1 VHNKW
6 VQELYATII
15 VGYNTAILLRIDFEF
30 RP

>member
-15 VGYNTAILLRIDFEF
+15 VGYNTAIDSSQY
-30 RP
+30 